1 MIVCRDTALPSPGHG
16 TAVSLQ
22 MDFGEI
28 TFMFA
33 ARDNDLGLLYQ

>member
-1 MIVCRDTALPSPGHG
+1 
-16 TAVSLQ
+16 

-33 ARDNDLGLLYQ
+33 ARDNDLGLLYSGYQKDWGFKDLGI